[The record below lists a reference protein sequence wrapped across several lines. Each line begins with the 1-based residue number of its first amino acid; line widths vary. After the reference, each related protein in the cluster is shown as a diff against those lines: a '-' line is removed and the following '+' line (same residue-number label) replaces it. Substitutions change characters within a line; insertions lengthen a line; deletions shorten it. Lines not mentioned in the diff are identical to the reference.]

1 MKFLFLTLLISF
13 QVKADFHRFYRGF
26 TTLDSKNFLEVVN
39 RDFFPLFKDA
49 HPMGLTQYRPLI
61 LNQPGL
67 PNEIVILTFTSEDI
81 YKTYTETDIGKK
93 IRAAHGPVF
102 DSKTS
107 NSLVPVVLNKEVKAE
122 SAYLLNEGELPQGA
136 TGVLILSEPYG
147 TPEGTLKE
155 VETMMKLAGKKDA
168 IVLVAKDYVI
178 EYLFAADEKALDKL
192 RSERCSGFKRVF
204 KTNKFISLKKQKIG
218 EKNLAY
224 GEGMDT
230 QW

>member
-1 MKFLFLTLLISF
+1 MKFLFLTLFISF
-13 QVKADFHRFYRGF
+13 SVKADFHRFYRGF
-26 TTLDSKNFLEVVN
+26 TTLDSKNFLEVIN
-39 RDFFPLFKDA
+39 RDFFPLFKEA
-49 HPMGLTQYRPLI
+49 HPQGLVNYRPLI
-61 LNQPGL
+61 LNEPGL
-67 PNEIVILTFTSEDI
+67 PNEIVILSFTNEEV
-81 YKTYTETDIGKK
+81 YKAYTETEIGKK

-102 DSKTS
+102 DGQRS
-107 NSLVPVVLNKEVKAE
+107 NSLVPTVLNKEVKAE

-155 VETMMKLAGKKDA
+155 VESMMKLSGKKDA
-168 IVLVAKDYVI
+168 IILVAKDYVI

-192 RSERCSGFKRVF
+192 RSERCSGHKRIF
-204 KTNKFISLKKQKIG
+204 KTNKFITLKKQKIG
-218 EKNLAY
+218 AKNLTY